1 MKIIHI
7 LIVNA
12 VAAMSVMGA
21 IPSELEK
28 LEKERVGE
36 IAEVNSN
43 YVKQLEKLK
52 LKYMKK
58 GDLDSANMV
67 QSKIDSISTPNQKPQ
82 KDQLEDSRWAWG
94 SGGTLTLQKNGVAR
108 HTSWGHRSGK
118 WKKYNDGTMTI
129 TVGSSVFKVTFIDDV
144 QGQVIHKKTGAKTT
158 ITRKK

>member
-58 GDLDSANMV
+58 G
-67 QSKIDSISTPNQKPQ
+67 
-82 KDQLEDSRWAWG
+82 
-94 SGGTLTLQKNGVAR
+94 
-108 HTSWGHRSGK
+108 
-118 WKKYNDGTMTI
+118 
-129 TVGSSVFKVTFIDDV
+129 
-144 QGQVIHKKTGAKTT
+144 
-158 ITRKK
+158 